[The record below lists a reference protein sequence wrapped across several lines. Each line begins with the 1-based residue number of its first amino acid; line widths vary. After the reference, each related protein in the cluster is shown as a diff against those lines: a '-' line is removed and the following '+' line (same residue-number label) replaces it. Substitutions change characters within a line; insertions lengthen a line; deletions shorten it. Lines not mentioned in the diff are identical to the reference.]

1 MINVSNLCV
10 SYNGQAVFK
19 DVSFKLEQG
28 KKMVIA
34 GKSGCGKTTMLH
46 ALLGFVGYCRGSVSI
61 NGKPLTKN
69 NISFIREITSYMP
82 QENAFPNVSVK
93 SLLFD
98 PLHWNKNKTIDHSN
112 QMVYQYLQRL
122 KLPENI
128 LDKELN
134 EISGGQK
141 QRLLLISILLLN
153 KKILIL
159 DEPTS
164 SLDEEISN
172 EIRKYLIHELDKTII
187 ISTHDNSRKK
197 YVDKI
202 LELN

>member
-1 MINVSNLCV
+1 MIDVSNLCV
-10 SYNGQAVFK
+10 SYNEQPVFK
-19 DVSFKLEQG
+19 DVSFRLDQG
-28 KKMVIA
+28 EKMVIA
-34 GKSGCGKTTMLH
+34 GKSGSGKTTMLH
-46 ALLGFVGYCRGSVSI
+46 ALLGFVSYCRGSITI
-61 NGKPLTKN
+61 NGKPLLKN

-82 QENAFPNVSVK
+82 QEAVFPKVSVK

-98 PLHWNKNKTIDHSN
+98 PFRWNKNKAIVQTN
-112 QMVYQYLQRL
+112 QKVYQYLQRL

-128 LDKELN
+128 LEKDLN

-141 QRLLLISILLLN
+141 QRLLLLSILLLN

-172 EIRKYLIHELDKTII
+172 EIREYLIHELDKTIL
-187 ISTHDNSRKK
+187 ISTHDSTWKK
-197 YVDKI
+197 YVDKT
-202 LELN
+202 LELD

>member
-1 MINVSNLCV
+1 
-10 SYNGQAVFK
+10 
-19 DVSFKLEQG
+19 
-28 KKMVIA
+28 
-34 GKSGCGKTTMLH
+34 MLH

-187 ISTHDNSRKK
+187 ISTHDSSWKK

>member
-1 MINVSNLCV
+1 MIDVSNLCV
-10 SYNGQAVFK
+10 CYNNQPVFK
-19 DVSFKLEQG
+19 DVSFTLDQG
-28 KKMVIA
+28 EKMVIA
-34 GKSGCGKTTMLH
+34 GRSGCGKTTMLH
-46 ALLGFVGYCRGSVSI
+46 ALLGFVHYCQGTISI
-61 NGKPLTKN
+61 DGKPLLKN

-82 QENAFPNVSVK
+82 QDTVFPMVSVK

-98 PLHWNKNKTIDHSN
+98 PFRWNKNKAGVQSN
-112 QMVYQYLQRL
+112 QKIHQFLQRL

-128 LDKELN
+128 LEKELN

-141 QRLLLISILLLN
+141 QRLLLLSILLLN

-172 EIRKYLIHELDKTII
+172 EIKKYLIHELDRTVI
-187 ISTHDNSRKK
+187 ISTHDQSWKN
-197 YVDKI
+197 YVDKS
-202 LELN
+202 LELQ